1 MPPKAWEHTS
11 RKESRISKGDKTVA
25 RISTF
30 DDWTDYFRQWQ
41 TEIGLD
47 TSKFDDYKFEVKFGD
62 VGKDIVEFGDY
73 AGRPK
78 WETVLQ
84 IPDQRVRDTL
94 LHLITY
100 QGDTEFA
107 SVEQQRNL
115 LKTAPSV
122 YDLQSAVKIMREEM
136 RHGTQMS
143 YLLVKYFGSSGK
155 LEAQKLLERRA
166 FSNSRLLGAF
176 NQDVQDWLDF
186 YCYTELVDRDGK
198 YQLTMLSHSGFKP
211 LAASMKPM
219 LQEEFFHLL
228 TGHTGL
234 SRVLKAGKVPVELIQ
249 KHINKWFS
257 VALDLFGVD
266 NSSSA
271 YWFYVWGLKGRYDEG
286 STDLAPDR
294 DRLNE
299 LSRDHYLKEVRGLMD
314 ALNKLIPEDRPKLTL
329 PDAKFHRSIGEFAEK
344 TYDVH
349 GNLLS
354 PESYAEH
361 LREVLPGPEDK
372 VRLAEIFKQP
382 DWVLAV

>member
-1 MPPKAWEHTS
+1 MHI
-11 RKESRISKGDKTVA
+11 RKSVLPNFKGNEYRRILALAK
-25 RISTF
+25 ISTF

-41 TEIGLD
+41 RDIGLD
-47 TSKFDDYKFEVKFGD
+47 TSKFEHYKFDVKFGRVRSD
-62 VGKDIVEFGDY
+62 VIECGDY

-84 IPDQRVRDTL
+84 IPDQRIRDAL
-94 LHLITY
+94 LHLITF

-115 LKTAPSV
+115 LNTAPSE
-122 YDLQSAVKIMREEM
+122 YDIQSALKIMREEM

-166 FSNSRLLGAF
+166 FNNSRLLGAF

-186 YCYTELVDRDGK
+186 YFYAELVDRDGK

-211 LAASMKPM
+211 LAASMTPM
-219 LQEEFFHLL
+219 LEEEFYHLL

-234 SRVLKAGKVPVELIQ
+234 ARVIRTGKIPIGLLQ
-249 KHINKWFS
+249 KHLNKWFS

-286 STDLAPDR
+286 STDEPADR

-299 LSRDHYLKEVRGLMD
+299 LSRDHYLKEVSGLVE
-314 ALNKLIPEDRPKLTL
+314 ALNKLIPEGQPKLQL
-329 PDAKFHRSIGEFAEK
+329 PDLKFHRSIGEYADKRYSIRGE
-344 TYDVH
+344 
-349 GNLLS
+349 LLA
-354 PESYAEH
+354 PEQYASH
-361 LREVLPGPEDK
+361 LEEVLPNAGDK
-372 VRLAEIFKQP
+372 ARLADIFKQN

>member
-1 MPPKAWEHTS
+1 V
-11 RKESRISKGDKTVA
+11 IVA

-41 TEIGLD
+41 NDIGLD
-47 TSKFDDYKFEVKFGD
+47 TSKFGDYKWEVKFGPVAKD
-62 VGKDIVEFGDY
+62 VIEFGDY

-115 LKTAPSV
+115 LKKAPTEH
-122 YDLQSAVKIMREEM
+122 DLQSAIRIMREEM

-166 FSNSRLLGAF
+166 FNNSRLLGAF
-176 NQDVQDWLDF
+176 NQEVEDWLDF

-211 LAASMKPM
+211 LASSMTPM
-219 LQEEFFHLL
+219 LQEEFYHLL

-234 SRVLKAGKVPVELIQ
+234 ARVLKAHKIPVRLLQ

-286 STDLAPDR
+286 TAPDAPDR
-294 DRLNE
+294 DKLNE
-299 LSRDHYLKEVRGLMD
+299 LSRGHYLKEVSGLID
-314 ALNKLIPEDRPKLTL
+314 ALNKLIPDGEGKLSL
-329 PDAKFHRSIGEFAEK
+329 PDLRFHRSIGEYADK
-344 TYDVH
+344 AYSIAGD
-349 GNLLS
+349 LLT
-354 PESYAEH
+354 PEAYAKH
-361 LREVLPGPEDK
+361 LDEVLPNAQDK
-372 VRLAEIFKQP
+372 AELAALLKES
-382 DWVLAV
+382 DWVLPV

>member
-1 MPPKAWEHTS
+1 MAK
-11 RKESRISKGDKTVA
+11 
-25 RISTF
+25 ISTF

-41 TEIGLD
+41 KDIGLD
-47 TSKFDDYKFEVKFGD
+47 TSKFSDYNFEVKFGP
-62 VGKDIVEFGDY
+62 VSSGAIEFGDY

-115 LKTAPSV
+115 LNTAPSD

-166 FSNSRLLGAF
+166 FNNSRLLGAF

-219 LQEEFFHLL
+219 LQEEFYHLL

-234 SRVLKAGKVPVELIQ
+234 SRVIKAGKVPVPLIQ

-286 STDLAPDR
+286 TAGVAADR

-299 LSRDHYLKEVRGLMD
+299 LSRQHYFKEVTELME
-314 ALNKLIPEDRPKLTL
+314 ALNKLIPESQPKLTL
-329 PDAKFHRSIGEFAEK
+329 PDVKFHRSIGEYADK
-344 TYDVH
+344 TY
-349 GNLLS
+349 GIQGEQLTTGA
-354 PESYAEH
+354 YAKHIED
-361 LREVLPGPEDK
+361 VLPNAADK
-372 VRLAEIFKQP
+372 QTLAKLFKEP
-382 DWVLAV
+382 DWVLPV

>member
-1 MPPKAWEHTS
+1 MGKIT
-11 RKESRISKGDKTVA
+11 
-25 RISTF
+25 TF
-30 DDWTDYFRQWQ
+30 DDWTEYFRQWQ
-41 TEIGLD
+41 KDIGLD
-47 TSKFDDYKFEVKFGD
+47 ASQFADYKFEVKFGAVPSD
-62 VGKDIVEFGDY
+62 TIEFGDY

-84 IPDQRVRDTL
+84 IPDQRVRDAL

-115 LKTAPSV
+115 LNTAPSD

-166 FSNSRLLGAF
+166 F
-176 NQDVQDWLDF
+176 NQDVHDWLDF

-219 LQEEFFHLL
+219 LQEEFYHLL

-234 SRVLKAGKVPVELIQ
+234 SRVIKAGKMPIEVIQ
-249 KHINKWFS
+249 RHINKWYS

-271 YWFYVWGLKGRYDEG
+271 SWFYVWGLKGRYDEG
-286 STDLAPDR
+286 ASQEPFDR
-294 DRLNE
+294 DKLNE
-299 LSRDHYLKEVRGLMD
+299 FARQHY
-314 ALNKLIPEDRPKLTL
+314 
-329 PDAKFHRSIGEFAEK
+329 EK
-344 TYDVH
+344 
-349 GNLLS
+349 
-354 PESYAEH
+354 
-361 LREVLPGPEDK
+361 
-372 VRLAEIFKQP
+372 
-382 DWVLAV
+382 

>member
-1 MPPKAWEHTS
+1 MAK
-11 RKESRISKGDKTVA
+11 
-25 RISTF
+25 ISTF

-41 TEIGLD
+41 KDIGLD
-47 TSKFDDYKFEVKFGD
+47 TSKFSDYQFEVKFGPVASD
-62 VGKDIVEFGDY
+62 VIEFGDY
-73 AGRPK
+73 AGRPR

-84 IPDQRVRDTL
+84 IPDQRVRDSL

-115 LKTAPSV
+115 FNTAPSD

-166 FSNSRLLGAF
+166 FNDSRLLGAF

-211 LAASMKPM
+211 LASSMKPM
-219 LQEEFFHLL
+219 LQEEFYHLL

-234 SRVLKAGKVPVELIQ
+234 TRVVKAGKVPIDLIQ
-249 KHINKWFS
+249 KHLNKWFS

-286 STDLAPDR
+286 ATQDPPDR
-294 DRLNE
+294 DQLNE
-299 LSRDHYLKEVRGLMD
+299 LSRQHYLKEVTGLIE
-314 ALNKLIPEDRPKLTL
+314 ALNKLVREGQPKLSL
-329 PDAKFHRSIGEFAEK
+329 PDLKFHRSIGEYADK
-344 TYDVH
+344 TYGIH
-349 GNLLS
+349 GELLT
-354 PESYAEH
+354 PEAYAKH
-361 LREVLPGPEDK
+361 LEDVLPNAADK
-372 VRLAEIFKQP
+372 VRLAEIFKEP
-382 DWVLAV
+382 GWVLAV

>member
-1 MPPKAWEHTS
+1 MAK
-11 RKESRISKGDKTVA
+11 
-25 RISTF
+25 ISTF
-30 DDWTDYFRQWQ
+30 DDWIDYFRQWQ
-41 TEIGLD
+41 RDINLE
-47 TSKFDDYKFEVKFGD
+47 TSKLGDYHWEAKFGPVSPD
-62 VGKDIVEFGDY
+62 VIQFGDY

-84 IPDQRVRDTL
+84 IPDQRIRDSL
-94 LHLITY
+94 LHLIVY

-115 LKTAPSV
+115 LNTAPSD
-122 YDLQSAVKIMREEM
+122 YDLQSGVKVMREEM
-136 RHGTQMS
+136 RHGWQMS

-166 FSNSRLLGAF
+166 YKNGRLLGAF
-176 NQDVQDWLDF
+176 NQDIQDWLDF

-198 YQLTMLSHSGFKP
+198 YQLTMLSHSAFKP

-219 LQEEFFHLL
+219 LQEEFYHLL

-234 SRVLKAGKVPVELIQ
+234 TRVVKARKIPTEIVQ

-271 YWFYVWGLKGRYDEG
+271 CWFYVWGLKGRYDE
-286 STDLAPDR
+286 DKAQVPADR

-299 LSRDHYLKEVRGLMD
+299 LARQFYRSEVADLVES
-314 ALNKLIPEDRPKLTL
+314 LNKMIPEDQPRLSL
-329 PDAKFHRSIGEFAEK
+329 PDPKFHRSIGEYAGK
-344 TYDVH
+344 TYSMT
-349 GNLLS
+349 GEKLS
-354 PESYAEH
+354 LEAYEQH
-361 LREVLPGPEDK
+361 LKEVLPGPQDK
-372 VRLAEIFKQP
+372 ARLDEIFKDP
-382 DWVLAV
+382 AWVLPVQ

>member
-1 MPPKAWEHTS
+1 MGKIT
-11 RKESRISKGDKTVA
+11 
-25 RISTF
+25 TF

-41 TEIGLD
+41 RDIGLD
-47 TSKFDDYKFEVKFGD
+47 TSKFDDYKFEVKFGAVPSD
-62 VGKDIVEFGDY
+62 VIEFGDY

-115 LKTAPSV
+115 LNTAPSE

-143 YLLVKYFGSSGK
+143 FLLVKYFGSSGK

-166 FSNSRLLGAF
+166 FDNSRLLGAF

-198 YQLTMLSHSGFKP
+198 YQLTMLNHSGFKP
-211 LAASMKPM
+211 LASSMTPM

-234 SRVLKAGKVPVELIQ
+234 SRVIKAGKVPTDLIQ

-266 NSSSA
+266 ASSSA

-286 STDLAPDR
+286 KTDAPADR

-299 LSRDHYLKEVRGLMD
+299 LARQHYMKEVVGLIA
-314 ALNKLIPEDRPKLTL
+314 ALNKLIPEGQPKLTL
-329 PDAKFHRSIGEFAEK
+329 PDPKFHRSIGEYAEK
-344 TYDVH
+344 TYAIGGDV
-349 GNLLS
+349 LS
-354 PESYAEH
+354 EEAYRTH
-361 LREVLPGPEDK
+361 LEEVLPNAQDK
-372 VRLAEIFKQP
+372 IRLAQIFKEP
-382 DWVLAV
+382 GWVLAV

>member
-1 MPPKAWEHTS
+1 V
-11 RKESRISKGDKTVA
+11 RIT
-25 RISTF
+25 TF

-41 TEIGLD
+41 RDIGLD
-47 TSKFDDYKFEVKFGD
+47 TSKFTDYKFEVKFGAPD
-62 VGKDIVEFGDY
+62 RDDIEFGDY

-84 IPDQRVRDTL
+84 IPDQRVRDSL

-107 SVEQQRNL
+107 SVEQQRHL
-115 LKTAPSV
+115 LNTAPSD
-122 YDLQSAVKIMREEM
+122 YDLSSAVKIMREEM

-166 FSNSRLLGAF
+166 FENGRLLGAF
-176 NQDVQDWLDF
+176 NQKVDDWLDF

-219 LQEEFFHLL
+219 LQEEFYHLL

-234 SRVLKAGKVPVELIQ
+234 SRVIKAGKVPVEIIQ

-271 YWFYVWGLKGRYDEG
+271 SWFYVWGLKGRYDEG
-286 STDLAPDR
+286 ATQVPFDR
-294 DRLNE
+294 DKLNE
-299 LSRDHYLKEVRGLMD
+299 LARQHYLNEVTQLIE
-314 ALNKLIPEDRPKLTL
+314 ALNKQIPEGKGRITL
-329 PDAKFHRSIGEFAEK
+329 PDVKFHRSIGEYADK
-344 TYDVH
+344 TYSTSGD
-349 GNLLS
+349 LLS
-354 PESYAEH
+354 PESYAKH
-361 LREVLPGPEDK
+361 REQTIPTAADK
-372 VRLAEIFKQP
+372 AMLAEIFKDN
-382 DWVLAV
+382 DWVIAV

>member
-1 MPPKAWEHTS
+1 MGKIT
-11 RKESRISKGDKTVA
+11 
-25 RISTF
+25 TF

-41 TEIGLD
+41 KDIGLD
-47 TSKFDDYKFEVKFGD
+47 TAKFDDYKFEVKFGAVPSD
-62 VGKDIVEFGDY
+62 AIEFGDY

-84 IPDQRVRDTL
+84 IPDQRVRDSL

-100 QGDTEFA
+100 QGDTEFG

-115 LKTAPSV
+115 LNTAPSN
-122 YDLQSAVKIMREEM
+122 YDLQSMVKIMREEM

-166 FSNSRLLGAF
+166 FNNSRLLGAF
-176 NQDVQDWLDF
+176 NQDVEDWLDF

-198 YQLTMLSHSGFKP
+198 YQLTMLNHSGFKP
-211 LAASMKPM
+211 LGASMTPM
-219 LQEEFFHLL
+219 LQEEFYHLL

-234 SRVLKAGKVPVELIQ
+234 TRVIKAGKVPVDLIQ

-266 NSSSA
+266 ASSSA

-286 STDLAPDR
+286 KTTVAPDR

-299 LSRDHYLKEVRGLMD
+299 LSRQHYEKEVLGLME
-314 ALNKLIPEDRPKLTL
+314 ALNKLLPADQPKLSL
-329 PDAKFHRSIGEFAEK
+329 PDLKFHRNIGEYAGK
-344 TYDVH
+344 TYSVH
-349 GNLLS
+349 GELLDS
-354 PESYAEH
+354 ETYTRH
-361 LREVLPGPEDK
+361 LEEVLPNSNDK
-372 VRLAEIFKQP
+372 ARLAEIFKEP

>member
-1 MPPKAWEHTS
+1 MGKIT
-11 RKESRISKGDKTVA
+11 
-25 RISTF
+25 TF

-41 TEIGLD
+41 RDIGLD
-47 TSKFDDYKFEVKFGD
+47 PSKFGDYKFEVKFGPSPSD
-62 VGKDIVEFGDY
+62 VIEFGDY
-73 AGRPK
+73 AGRAK

-115 LKTAPSV
+115 LNTAPSD
-122 YDLQSAVKIMREEM
+122 YDLQSALKIMREEM

-166 FSNSRLLGAF
+166 FENSRLLGAF

-198 YQLTMLSHSGFKP
+198 YQLTMLNHSGFKP
-211 LAASMKPM
+211 LAASMTPM
-219 LQEEFFHLL
+219 LQEEFYHLL

-234 SRVLKAGKVPVELIQ
+234 TRVIKAGKVPIDLIQ
-249 KHINKWFS
+249 KHVNKWFS

-266 NSSSA
+266 ASSSA
-271 YWFYVWGLKGRYDEG
+271 SWFYIWGLKGRYDEG
-286 STDLAPDR
+286 KTNQEADR

-299 LSRDHYLKEVRGLMD
+299 LARQHYQKEVAGLID
-314 ALNKLIPEDRPKLTL
+314 ALNKIIPEGQPKLAL
-329 PDAKFHRSIGEFAEK
+329 PDEKFHRSIGEYADK
-344 TYDVH
+344 MHSTTGDVLTP
-349 GNLLS
+349 GQ
-354 PESYAEH
+354 YKAH
-361 LREVLPGPEDK
+361 LDQVLPNDEDK
-372 VRLAEIFKQP
+372 ARLAQIFKER

>member
-1 MPPKAWEHTS
+1 MAKIT
-11 RKESRISKGDKTVA
+11 
-25 RISTF
+25 TF
-30 DDWTDYFRQWQ
+30 DDWTDYFRAWQ
-41 TEIGLD
+41 KDIGLD
-47 TSKFDDYKFEVKFGD
+47 TSMFDDYNFEVKFGAVPGD
-62 VGKDIVEFGDY
+62 VIEFGDY

-115 LKTAPSV
+115 LKNAPTD
-122 YDLQSAVKIMREEM
+122 YDLQSALKVTREEM
-136 RHGTQMS
+136 RHGMQMS

-155 LEAQKLLERRA
+155 VEAQKLLERRA
-166 FSNSRLLGAF
+166 FDNSRLLGAF
-176 NQDVQDWLDF
+176 NQDVLSWLDF
-186 YCYTELVDRDGK
+186 YCYTEMVDRDGK
-198 YQLTMLSHSGFKP
+198 YQLTMLNHSGFKP
-211 LAASMKPM
+211 LGASMTPM

-234 SRVLKAGKVPVELIQ
+234 ARVIKAGRVPVPLIQ

-266 NSSSA
+266 ASSSA

-286 STDLAPDR
+286 KTDVPADR

-299 LSRDHYLKEVRGLMD
+299 LAREHYLNEVQGLME
-314 ALNKLIPEDRPKLTL
+314 ALNKGIAADQPKLTL
-329 PDAKFHRSIGEFAEK
+329 PDLKFHRSIGEFAGNTYSIHGDLLAPEAYEK
-344 TYDVH
+344 
-349 GNLLS
+349 
-354 PESYAEH
+354 H
-361 LREVLPGPEDK
+361 LEEVLPNAADQAL
-372 VRLAEIFKQP
+372 LADITKDP
-382 DWVLAV
+382 GWVVGV

>member
-1 MPPKAWEHTS
+1 MAK
-11 RKESRISKGDKTVA
+11 
-25 RISTF
+25 ISTF

-41 TEIGLD
+41 RDIGLD

-62 VGKDIVEFGDY
+62 VASGVIEFGDY

-84 IPDQRVRDTL
+84 IPDQRVRDSL

-115 LKTAPSV
+115 LRTAPSE
-122 YDLQSAVKIMREEM
+122 YDLQSALKVMREEM

-166 FSNSRLLGAF
+166 FDNSRLLGAF

-219 LQEEFFHLL
+219 LQEEFYHLL

-234 SRVLKAGKVPVELIQ
+234 TRVLKAGKVPIPLIQ

-266 NSSSA
+266 ASSSA

-286 STDLAPDR
+286 ATQQPADR

-299 LSRDHYLKEVRGLMD
+299 LSRQHYLKEVRELME
-314 ALNKLIPEDRPKLTL
+314 ALNKLIPEGQPKLTL
-329 PDAKFHRSIGEFAEK
+329 PDLKFHRSIGEYADK
-344 TYDVH
+344 TYSIHGDV
-349 GNLLS
+349 LT
-354 PESYAEH
+354 PEIYAKH
-361 LREVLPGPEDK
+361 LEDVLPNATDK
-372 VRLAEIFKQP
+372 VTLAAIFKQP